1 MIKIVSVLF
10 AAIFL
15 LGFHL
20 FAFASG
26 SREYLT
32 EEEITLIQI
41 KQRIDPRV
49 KAYLKAAALRLRSAE
64 ARLRGEETEP
74 GDPMEYFTPEDM
86 LDGYYR
92 ILNSVMLN
100 LEDANEKPRPDSDGI
115 RKALKE
121 LRKRA
126 EKFLPQLELLQK
138 IAEEREDKELLRLIG
153 RAVDITNGAFEGAK
167 YALEDKTYAPPEGS
181 SQ

>member
-1 MIKIVSVLF
+1 M
-10 AAIFL
+10 
-15 LGFHL
+15 
-20 FAFASG
+20 
-26 SREYLT
+26 
-32 EEEITLIQI
+32 
-41 KQRIDPRV
+41 
-49 KAYLKAAALRLRSAE
+49 
-64 ARLRGEETEP
+64 GEETEP
-74 GDPMEYFTPEDM
+74 GDPLEFFTPEDM

-138 IAEEREDKELLRLIG
+138 IAEEREDKEKPLIPG
-153 RAVDITNGAFEGAK
+153 RT
-167 YALEDKTYAPPEGS
+167 
-181 SQ
+181 